1 MIKNLINHFRVKHI
15 DVIYYYVKNK
25 IANKLMKLMYI
36 QITDMITDELIKSL
50 KAVKFKSFRFIM
62 KMSLILEET
71 V

>member
-1 MIKNLINHFRVKHI
+1 MTENSINYSRVKHI

-25 IANKLMKLMYI
+25 IADELMKLMYI
-36 QITDMITDELIKSL
+36 LITDMITDKLIKSL

-62 KMSLILEET
+62 RMSSVLEGA